1 MPGEQFVNAMLIS
14 VNDLLM
20 NTNCFPDV
28 YMSMNKRSVSIL
40 SGLMVFAMLGIVF
53 TQLFWIKDDLELR
66 EEQGK
71 MMANQMIVPVIL
83 SIFFLLVM
91 STSFFLII
99 RVMFKMKRLSRVK
112 TDFINDMIHE
122 FKTPIATISL
132 ASEMLLDSDVNNF
145 PYKTKRYA
153 SVIYDENGRLQKQV
167 EQVLQLSVLD
177 KDEFSLKL
185 KEVDLHRIIRKMAE
199 YFSIDVKRRGG
210 TIITELEA
218 DHHHLMAYKTHLSNI
233 VSNLIDN
240 AIKYTPESPEIKIS
254 TKNENDRIILMVSD
268 NGIGISKENQKHIFK
283 RLYRVPTENLHDVK
297 GFGLGLFYVK
307 TMVEAHLG
315 KIKLKSELNKGTTF
329 ILELPIDLKQESN
342 V

>member
-1 MPGEQFVNAMLIS
+1 
-14 VNDLLM
+14 M
-20 NTNCFPDV
+20 NTICFPYV
-28 YMSMNKRSVSIL
+28 YMIMTKKSVSIL
-40 SGLMVFAMLGIVF
+40 NGVMVLAMLGIAF
-53 TQLFWIKDDLELR
+53 TQLFWIKDNLELR
-66 EEQGK
+66 NEQGK
-71 MMANQMIVPVIL
+71 MMVYQMIFPIIL
-83 SIFFLLVM
+83 SILFLLIM
-91 STSFFLII
+91 STSFFMII
-99 RVMFKMKRLSRVK
+99 RVMFRLKRLSRVK

-153 SVIYDENGRLQKQV
+153 NVIFDENGRLQKQV

-185 KEVDLHRIIRKMAE
+185 KEVDLHRIVRKMTE
-199 YFSIDVKRRGG
+199 YFSIDVKKRRG
-210 TIITELEA
+210 TIITELVA
-218 DHHHLMAYKTHLSNI
+218 DQHHLMAYKTHLSNI

-254 TKNENDRIILMVSD
+254 TRNENGRIILMVSD
-268 NGIGISKENQKHIFK
+268 NGIGISQENQKHIFK

-307 TMVEAHLG
+307 TMVEAHMG
-315 KIKLKSELNKGTTF
+315 KIKLTSELNKGTTF
-329 ILELPIDLKQESN
+329 ILDLPIDLKQESN
-342 V
+342 E

>member
-1 MPGEQFVNAMLIS
+1 MPGEQFVNAMLIY

-20 NTNCFPDV
+20 NTNCFPGV

-71 MMANQMIVPVIL
+71 MIVDQMIVPVIL

-112 TDFINDMIHE
+112 ADFINDMIHE

-132 ASEMLLDSDVNNF
+132 ASEMLLDSDVNTF

-199 YFSIDVKRRGG
+199 YFSIDVKKRWH
-210 TIITELEA
+210 T
-218 DHHHLMAYKTHLSNI
+218 K
-233 VSNLIDN
+233 LIL
-240 AIKYTPESPEIKIS
+240 AI
-254 TKNENDRIILMVSD
+254 L
-268 NGIGISKENQKHIFK
+268 F
-283 RLYRVPTENLHDVK
+283 PTSSI
-297 GFGLGLFYVK
+297 
-307 TMVEAHLG
+307 M
-315 KIKLKSELNKGTTF
+315 
-329 ILELPIDLKQESN
+329 Q
-342 V
+342 

>member
-1 MPGEQFVNAMLIS
+1 MSGEQFVNAMLIS

-99 RVMFKMKRLSRVK
+99 RVMFKMKKLSRVK

-145 PYKTKRYA
+145 P
-153 SVIYDENGRLQKQV
+153 
-167 EQVLQLSVLD
+167 
-177 KDEFSLKL
+177 
-185 KEVDLHRIIRKMAE
+185 
-199 YFSIDVKRRGG
+199 
-210 TIITELEA
+210 
-218 DHHHLMAYKTHLSNI
+218 
-233 VSNLIDN
+233 
-240 AIKYTPESPEIKIS
+240 
-254 TKNENDRIILMVSD
+254 
-268 NGIGISKENQKHIFK
+268 
-283 RLYRVPTENLHDVK
+283 
-297 GFGLGLFYVK
+297 
-307 TMVEAHLG
+307 
-315 KIKLKSELNKGTTF
+315 
-329 ILELPIDLKQESN
+329 
-342 V
+342 

>member
-1 MPGEQFVNAMLIS
+1 
-14 VNDLLM
+14 
-20 NTNCFPDV
+20 
-28 YMSMNKRSVSIL
+28 
-40 SGLMVFAMLGIVF
+40 MLGIVF
-53 TQLFWIKDDLELR
+53 TQLFWIKDNLELR

-71 MMANQMIVPVIL
+71 MMIHQMIFPIIL
-83 SIFFLLVM
+83 SILFFLIM
-91 STSFFLII
+91 STSFYMII
-99 RVMFKMKRLSRVK
+99 RVMFRLKRLSQVK
-112 TDFINDMIHE
+112 ADFINDMIHE

-153 SVIYDENGRLQKQV
+153 NVIFDENGRLQKQV

-185 KEVDLHRIIRKMAE
+185 KDVDLHRIIRKMAE
-199 YFSIDVKRRGG
+199 YFSIDVKKRGG
-210 TIITELEA
+210 IITTELEA
-218 DHHHLMAYKTHLSNI
+218 DHHQLMAYKTHLANI

-254 TKNENDRIILMVSD
+254 TKNENGRIILMISD
-268 NGIGISKENQKHIFK
+268 NGIGISEKNQKHIFK
-283 RLYRVPTENLHDVK
+283 RLYRVPTEKQHDVK

-329 ILELPIDLKQESN
+329 IIELPIDIKQEPN

>member
-1 MPGEQFVNAMLIS
+1 MSGEQFVNAMLIS

-66 EEQGK
+66 GEQGK

-199 YFSIDVKRRGG
+199 YFSIDVKKRGG

-218 DHHHLMAYKTHLSNI
+218 DHHYLMAYKTHLSNI

>member
-1 MPGEQFVNAMLIS
+1 
-14 VNDLLM
+14 M
-20 NTNCFPDV
+20 NTICFPYV
-28 YMSMNKRSVSIL
+28 YMIMTKKSVSIL
-40 SGLMVFAMLGIVF
+40 NGVMVLAMLGIAF
-53 TQLFWIKDDLELR
+53 TQLFWIKDNLELR
-66 EEQGK
+66 NEQGK
-71 MMANQMIVPVIL
+71 MMEYQMIFPIIL
-83 SIFFLLVM
+83 SILFLLIM
-91 STSFFLII
+91 STSFFMII
-99 RVMFKMKRLSRVK
+99 RVMFRLKRLSRVK

-153 SVIYDENGRLQKQV
+153 NVIFDENGRLQKQV

-185 KEVDLHRIIRKMAE
+185 KEVDLHRIVRKMTE
-199 YFSIDVKRRGG
+199 YFSIDVKKRRG
-210 TIITELEA
+210 TIITELVA
-218 DHHHLMAYKTHLSNI
+218 DQHHLMAYKTHLSNI

-254 TKNENDRIILMVSD
+254 TRNENGRIILMVSD
-268 NGIGISKENQKHIFK
+268 NGIGISQENQKHIFK

-307 TMVEAHLG
+307 TMVEAHMG
-315 KIKLKSELNKGTTF
+315 KIKLTSELNKGTTF
-329 ILELPIDLKQESN
+329 ILDLPIDLKQESN
-342 V
+342 E